1 MNVNGITGT
10 SETSY
15 TYPPLSESGSSSK
28 TTQQTAS
35 DSTESSSSSAINSA
49 GAVYEPSTASTSSSS
64 SSTVVAA
71 SDMTLSD
78 AKESQRKA
86 IIAKLK
92 ADSESRTEQLRSI
105 VEQMISK
112 QGSTYAD
119 ASGDN
124 MWKILSSG
132 DFTVDAATKKQ
143 AQEDVS
149 EDGYYGVKQ
158 TSDRIVDF
166 AQALAGDDT
175 DKLEDMRQAFI
186 KGFKQATNT
195 WGKELPQISQD
206 TYKAVMDKFDK
217 LEGKTSDSS
226 SDTASDVTDT
236 QA

>member
-1 MNVNGITGT
+1 MF
-10 SETSY
+10 
-15 TYPPLSESGSSSK
+15 LHQK
-28 TTQQTAS
+28 KTQQAVT
-35 DSTESSSSSAINSA
+35 DSSESSSSSAINSA
-49 GAVYEPSTASTSSSS
+49 GAVYEPSTTTTTASSSSS

-124 MWKILSSG
+124 MWKILASG

-226 SDTASDVTDT
+226 SDTTSDVTDT